1 MFAGRRDIG
10 RWHRHASGTTYDP
23 RVLSTLLRLL
33 PVIVGMATGYLL
45 VRLGVVNQTDGEFV
59 FRVVFYV
66 CMPALIFT
74 SVSRISMNRQLVI
87 FVLAAPVVVTIGY
100 VVGRV
105 VVRRAGFTGTQVPVV
120 LVACMVVN
128 AGFMVPFVQAL
139 YGAEGVVR
147 VAAFDAANT
156 ALTLTWA
163 YYLAAR
169 GNPRHQGGSVLFNR
183 LLRSPP
189 LYGVAAGLIV
199 NLTGIPV
206 PSAISAVTTT
216 FGSATALLIPLGVGI
231 LFTPVHGHLRRVA
244 IIVGT
249 RLCTTLAIG
258 VAIVLIF
265 GLTGVDRAIM
275 LLLSVAPV
283 AFVTVTFSSLENLDV
298 ELATAAL
305 SVSLV
310 ASLVLSLAIA
320 VTLA

>member
-1 MFAGRRDIG
+1 
-10 RWHRHASGTTYDP
+10 
-23 RVLSTLLRLL
+23 VLTTLLRLL
-33 PVIVGMATGYLL
+33 PVIVALATGYLL
-45 VRLGVVNQTDGEFV
+45 VRLAVVNQTDGEFV
-59 FRVVFYV
+59 FRIVFYV

-74 SVSRISMNRQLVI
+74 SVSRIAVNGQLVI
-87 FVLAAPVVVTIGY
+87 FILAAPVIVTIGY

-105 VVRRAGFTGTQVPVV
+105 VVRRAGFTATQVPVV

-128 AGFMVPFVQAL
+128 AGFMVPIVQAL
-139 YGAEGVVR
+139 YGADGVAR
-147 VAAFDAANT
+147 VAAFDAVNT

-199 NLTGIPV
+199 NLTGVPV
-206 PSAISAVTTT
+206 PSAISAVTTM

-244 IIVGT
+244 LIVGT
-249 RLCTTLAIG
+249 RLFTTLAIG

-320 VTLA
+320 LTLA